1 MRLTWRQ
8 MALEDRM
15 RIMNHIAQEN
25 PAAAIEL
32 DETFGDKARRAA
44 QNPALYKVGR
54 YPATREIVVRPNYV
68 MIYRVVDNRVEI
80 IRILHA
86 RQQWP

>member
-8 MALEDRM
+8 MALKDRV
-15 RIMNHIAQEN
+15 RIMDHIAQDN

-44 QNPALYKVGR
+44 QNPVLY
-54 YPATREIVVRPNYV
+54 
-68 MIYRVVDNRVEI
+68 
-80 IRILHA
+80 
-86 RQQWP
+86 